1 VRYLLDTSTV
11 SALSRPGP
19 PAGLQSRLRGHDG
32 QYAIASLVVAELRFG
47 AQRHPDPLRRER
59 LTAFVDSIVTSTPI
73 VAFDTRA
80 AEWLGVERARIEA
93 VGEPIDLADLI
104 IAATAAANQM
114 VVVTANVRHF
124 ARLRVDVEDWT
135 RPAPEATKGR

>member
-1 VRYLLDTSTV
+1 MRYLLDTSIV
-11 SALSRPGP
+11 GALSRPKP
-19 PAGLQSRLRGHDG
+19 PVDLESRLRGHAG

-47 AQRHPDPLRRER
+47 AQRHPDPIRRER
-59 LTAFVDSIVTSTPI
+59 LTAFVDSVVVSTPI
-73 VAFDTRA
+73 LAFDAKA

-93 VGEPIDLADLI
+93 AGVPIDLADLI

-124 ARLRVDVEDWT
+124 ARLHVEVEDWT
-135 RPAPEATKGR
+135 RPQSKAIP